1 MVEFKDKKKT
11 HNTNVYMMVFTPFI
25 ILKKSPKI
33 SNSFLTIS

>member
-25 ILKKSPKI
+25 IFKKSPKI

>member
-25 ILKKSPKI
+25 ILKKI
-33 SNSFLTIS
+33 T